1 MTLVHNEQQTVD
13 LEQEDKV
20 DTIVAGLRYTGPKST
35 APPTRP
41 RRQGGWPGRASF
53 QGGPVAAESDDG
65 TVAERDPGPIQ
76 IGIIPDR
83 IDSDYVEGGTLP
95 GLETLSDF
103 EVVYDPAELAGAILN
118 GNYLPANVFGAE
130 RTAPDYDVRERV
142 VEALD
147 LPDSLGTAG
156 SPNAERRIREAL
168 AETAGVDLDD
178 EEPADASR
186 EIEYRNEY
194 TRSDLYHAAQELDR
208 NVEWATAT
216 KTEMAALLAQESPG
230 DVRDALPDE

>member
-20 DTIVAGLRYTGPKST
+20 DTIVAGLRYTGTKST
-35 APPTRP
+35 APPSRP

-53 QGGPVAAESDDG
+53 QGGPVTEASDDG
-65 TVAERDPGPIQ
+65 TVTERDPGPIQ
-76 IGIIPDR
+76 IGIVPDR
-83 IDSDYVEGGTLP
+83 IDTDYVEGGTLP
-95 GLETLSDF
+95 GLENLSDF
-103 EVVYDPAELAGAILN
+103 EVVYDPARLAEAILE
-118 GNYLPANVFGAE
+118 GNYLPSNVFGGE

-142 VEALD
+142 FAALD

-156 SPNAERRIREAL
+156 SSDAERRIREEL
-168 AETAGVDLDD
+168 AETAGVDLSD

-194 TRSDLYHAAQELDR
+194 TRSDLYGAAQELGHD
-208 NVEWATAT
+208 VEWATAT
-216 KTEMAALLAQESPG
+216 KTEMAELLSQESPG
-230 DVRDALPDE
+230 DVRAALPDS